1 MFSNVISIHLRRF
14 KSVEDFEKL
23 LSDNELDN
31 IDPEACFNL
40 MMEGYTKIFIDK
52 NTFKIVGYCHGLDK
66 KLIQISEDFVLHLK
80 NMNSISFKKST
91 QHFTIDSIL
100 DKINEKGID
109 SLTKL
114 EKEFLNNNSS
124 NK

>member
-14 KSVEDFEKL
+14 KSVEDYQKL
-23 LSDNELDN
+23 LDDNEMDN
-31 IDPEACFNL
+31 IDAEACYNL

-52 NTFKIVGYCHGLDK
+52 NTYKIIGYCHGFDK
-66 KLIQISEDFVLHLK
+66 KLIQISEDFIVHLK
-80 NMNSISFKKST
+80 NMNSIGFKKN
-91 QHFTIDSIL
+91 HNLTIDSIL

-109 SLTKL
+109 SLTKT